1 MNLTP
6 HSAPKM
12 NRPPRY
18 RHKIGSFHKNS
29 LERVEVELTE
39 YNGVDLCNI
48 AVVRDDSGRHS
59 LNGMKGTARYVS
71 LGVRHLDRLISDLT
85 KAREHA
91 HAMGLLG
98 KSTEE
103 RP

>member
-18 RHKIGSFHKNS
+18 RHKVASFRKNS
-29 LERVEVELTE
+29 LERIDVEPTE

-48 AVVRDDSGRHS
+48 AVVRDSTGRHQ
-59 LNGMKGTARYVS
+59 LNAMHGTSRFVS
-71 LGVRHLDRLISDLT
+71 IGIQ
-85 KAREHA
+85 
-91 HAMGLLG
+91 LLPELYRG
-98 KSTEE
+98 
-103 RP
+103 PAAG

>member
-1 MNLTP
+1 MNFTP

-12 NRPPRY
+12 SRPPRY

-48 AVVRDDSGRHS
+48 RSR
-59 LNGMKGTARYVS
+59 AR
-71 LGVRHLDRLISDLT
+71 
-85 KAREHA
+85 AEF
-91 HAMGLLG
+91 
-98 KSTEE
+98 
-103 RP
+103 